1 MHPDYDIDA
10 LLSNEQVAIGDRP
23 TPCHFT
29 HGCAG
34 TGKTYNAIQAVAAD
48 SSHGILSSTTGI
60 SAVNLGAITINS
72 LLKYSD
78 TAVMRDHFINGSL
91 TRVLHTLA
99 REHRWLYI
107 DEISMLSGEA
117 LDILFRAMEEVN
129 RYADVPEPM
138 GIHIL
143 GDFAQLPPVKAP
155 WVFTAGCWERFQVN
169 TETLTRVWRQDGGR
183 FLDAL
188 NLIRVGAGGSGAAVL
203 AEAGARFETQLDTEF
218 EGTTILPRNDQV
230 GRYNALALAR
240 LPGKSFKVAARRWG
254 QQRAEWG
261 QSPRTH
267 EWGIPPEVE
276 LKVGAYVMLLANA
289 SDFEYVNGD
298 CGTVVRHDPSS
309 GVIYIS
315 LVRTGRVV
323 CIPPLVRG
331 VEHSERPPDW
341 NDSAPKLRA
350 AEDSGDWLPR
360 PHYRGRVKRWV
371 TGQIEYWPLRLAY
384 ASTVHKTQS
393 LTLDRIQVDI
403 RNNFFSQPGMCYT
416 ALSRVRSLGG
426 LRIVGQRE
434 VLEQRVQVDERVR
447 PWL

>member
-23 TPCHFT
+23 TPCRFT
-29 HGCAG
+29 KGAAG
-34 TGKTYNAIQAVAAD
+34 VGKTYNAVRAVAAD
-48 SSHGILSSTTGI
+48 PSHGILSSTTGI

-78 TAVMRDHFINGSL
+78 VSVMRDHFINGSL

-107 DEISMLSGEA
+107 DEISMFSGEA

-129 RYADVPEPM
+129 RYADVPTPM

-143 GDFAQLPPVKAP
+143 GDMGQLPPVKAP
-155 WVFTAGCWERFQVN
+155 WVFTAGCWERFQAN

-188 NLIRVGAGGSGAAVL
+188 NLIRVGAGAEGACVL

-254 QQRAEWG
+254 TQRAEWG
-261 QSPRTH
+261 QSARTH

-276 LKVGAYVMLLANA
+276 LKFDAYVMILANA
-289 SDFEYVNGD
+289 PDFEYVNGD
-298 CGTVVRHDPSS
+298 CGQIVERYP
-309 GVIYIS
+309 GYLGIRLI
-315 LVRTGRVV
+315 RTGEVIRLT
-323 CIPPLVRG
+323 PLVRG
-331 VEHSERPPDW
+331 VEHSERPPGW
-341 NDSAPKLRA
+341 NDSAPKIRA
-350 AEDSGDWLPR
+350 AEDSGEWLPR

-371 TGQIEYWPLRLAY
+371 TGQIEYWPLRCAW

-393 LTLDRIQVDI
+393 LTLDRVQCDF
-403 RNNFFSQPGMCYT
+403 RNPFFKQPGMLYT
-416 ALSRVRSLGG
+416 AMSRCRSLAG
-426 LRIVGQRE
+426 LRLVGQAD
-434 VLEQRVQVDERVR
+434 VLVDRCNVDERVR